1 MTAQKIGLVILL
13 LMIAAAFGLLIYGA
27 IQSSSQPAPSAAATA
42 DQAKMVQTLTLP
54 APTAVA
60 TAKPVKVQ
68 VTQQVTQAAAQSSQ
82 TPQASTIPVWV
93 VWAGIIV
100 VGLLVLWLLWIIVK
114 AFVRAIWKKESSIF
128 KNILRML
135 LWVIFIA
142 ALIPALFLPD
152 NERNSV
158 FGLLFFGYWTWR
170 FVKWLFKKIFGK
182 TRLVGCSGCGGR
194 GTILFLSPHNSD
206 YVLCSLCNGTG
217 QIEVADMT
225 PVGWILLLL
234 GIAGIIWGFAGAGFF
249 LGLIAFFVFMAG
261 LITLFNNSSYAS
273 FWTL

>member
-68 VTQQVTQAAAQSSQ
+68 VTQAAAQSSQ
-82 TPQASTIPVWV
+82 TPQVSTIPGWV
-93 VWAGIIV
+93 VWTGIIV

-114 AFVRAIWKKESSIF
+114 AFVRAVWKKESSIF

-152 NERNSV
+152 NERNS
-158 FGLLFFGYWTWR
+158 FFELLFFGYWTWR
-170 FVKWLFKKIFGK
+170 FMKWLFKKIFGR
-182 TRLVGCSGCGGR
+182 TRHRRCERCW
-194 GTILFLSPHNSD
+194 
-206 YVLCSLCNGTG
+206 GTG
-217 QIEVADMT
+217 MSPMSAYEGGCAHCGNRGYIEVADMT
-225 PVGWILLLL
+225 PLGWILLVV
-234 GIAGIIWGFAGAGFF
+234 GIAGIIWGLAGAGFF

-261 LITLFNNSSYAS
+261 LITLLNNSKYAS
-273 FWTL
+273 Y